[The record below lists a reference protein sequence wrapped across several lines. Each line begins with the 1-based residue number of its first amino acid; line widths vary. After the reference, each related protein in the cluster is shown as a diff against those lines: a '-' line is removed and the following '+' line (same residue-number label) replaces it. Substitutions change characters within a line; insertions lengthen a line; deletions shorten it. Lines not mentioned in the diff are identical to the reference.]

1 MKLKQSSAYLAA
13 ALVLCGAAVAQ
24 DNSATSMKQSSAKPQ
39 LVAAKAKPQADAAAL
54 PAKPASTASSKEL
67 LETVLKKMD
76 TAAANF
82 RTTTADFQWDQF
94 TRVISATDQQ
104 TGKIYFRR
112 NGKNI
117 EMLADVQTLNGKPE
131 PKEVLFTDSKLRLY
145 EPKPDHVTVYDTGK
159 NRADF
164 ESFLV
169 LGFGGRGHD
178 LANSFDVKYVGDE
191 TVNGIKASKL
201 ELVPKGAKAKK
212 MFSNIELWID
222 DARGVSV
229 QQKFIEAESG
239 DYRLAKYSNIKMNE
253 KLSDEDFKLRTTGK
267 TKTVN
272 APSAP

>member
-1 MKLKQSSAYLAA
+1 MKLKSISVAALMFLATLAIAAPSDQAKPADKEAPILIAAKPRPEPKAA
-13 ALVLCGAAVAQ
+13 A
-24 DNSATSMKQSSAKPQ
+24 T
-39 LVAAKAKPQADAAAL
+39 
-54 PAKPASTASSKEL
+54 PAKPAPVPTDKEL

-76 TAAANF
+76 AAAANF
-82 RTTTADFQWDQF
+82 HTTTADFQWDQF
-94 TRVISATDQQ
+94 TRVIGATDTQ

-117 EMLADVQTLNGKPE
+117 EMFADVQTLNGKPE

-145 EPKPDHVTVYDTGK
+145 EPKLERVTVYDTGK

-178 LANSFDVKYVGDE
+178 LANAFDVKYAGSE

-201 ELVPKGAKAKK
+201 ELVPKGEKARK

-239 DYRLAKYSNIKMNE
+239 DYRLAKYANIKINE
-253 KLSDEDFKLRTTGK
+253 KLADDDFKLKTTGK
-267 TKTVN
+267 TKVVN
-272 APSAP
+272 APSGF

>member
-1 MKLKQSSAYLAA
+1 MKLKRSLGFLAA
-13 ALVLCGAAVAQ
+13 ALVFCCAASAQ
-24 DNSATSMKQSSAKPQ
+24 NSP
-39 LVAAKAKPQADAAAL
+39 AA
-54 PAKPASTASSKEL
+54 

-94 TRVISATDQQ
+94 TRVIGATDTQI
-104 TGKIYFRR
+104 GKILFRR

-117 EMLADVQTLNGKPE
+117 EMFADVQTLNGTPA
-131 PKEVLFTDSKLRLY
+131 PKEVQFADNKLRLY
-145 EPKPDHVTVYDTGK
+145 EPKLERVTVYDTGK

-178 LANSFDVKYVGDE
+178 LPNAFDVKYAGDE

-201 ELVPKGAKAKK
+201 ELVPKGDKARK

-239 DYRLAKYSNIKMNE
+239 DYRLAKYSNIKINE

-267 TKTVN
+267 TKFVN
-272 APSAP
+272 APSGL

>member
-1 MKLKQSSAYLAA
+1 MKYMKLKLISRLFAAGLLFAGVAA
-13 ALVLCGAAVAQ
+13 AQNNNAA
-24 DNSATSMKQSSAKPQ
+24 
-39 LVAAKAKPQADAAAL
+39 
-54 PAKPASTASSKEL
+54 

-82 RTTTADFQWDQF
+82 HTTTADFQWDQF
-94 TRVISATDQQ
+94 TRVIGATDTQ

-117 EMLADVQTLNGKPE
+117 EMFADVATLNGKPE

-145 EPKPDHVTVYDTGK
+145 EPKLERVTVYDTGK

-178 LANSFDVKYVGDE
+178 LAASFDVKYGGSE
-191 TVNGIKASKL
+191 TVDGIKTSKL
-201 ELVPKGAKAKK
+201 ELVPKSVKAKK

-239 DYRLAKYSNIKMNE
+239 DYRLAKYSNIKINE
-253 KLSDEDFKLRTTGK
+253 KLSDDDFKLRTTSK
-267 TKTVN
+267 TKVVN
-272 APSAP
+272 APSGL

>member
-1 MKLKQSSAYLAA
+1 MKLKRSLGFLAITALFCCA
-13 ALVLCGAAVAQ
+13 AGAQNNSAVAT
-24 DNSATSMKQSSAKPQ
+24 NKNAAKPD
-39 LVAAKAKPQADAAAL
+39 LVAAKAKPEAKAAAA
-54 PAKPASTASSKEL
+54 PAKPTPPSSDKEL

-94 TRVISATDQQ
+94 TRVISATDTQ

-131 PKEVLFTDSKLRLY
+131 PKGVLFTDSKLRLY
-145 EPKPDHVTVYDTGK
+145 EPKPDRVTVYDTGK

-178 LANSFDVKYVGDE
+178 LPNSFDVKYGGDE

-201 ELVPKGAKAKK
+201 ELVPKSAKAKK

-222 DARGVSV
+222 DARGV
-229 QQKFIEAESG
+229 
-239 DYRLAKYSNIKMNE
+239 
-253 KLSDEDFKLRTTGK
+253 
-267 TKTVN
+267 
-272 APSAP
+272 

>member
-1 MKLKQSSAYLAA
+1 MKLKQSSMFLAA
-13 ALVLCGAAVAQ
+13 VLAFCCTAGAQ
-24 DNSATSMKQSSAKPQ
+24 SNSA
-39 LVAAKAKPQADAAAL
+39 AL
-54 PAKPASTASSKEL
+54 EA
-67 LETVLKKMD
+67 VLKKMD
-76 TAAANF
+76 TVAANF

-94 TRVISATDQQ
+94 TRVIGATDTQ
-104 TGKIYFRR
+104 TGKILFRR

-117 EMLADVQTLNGKPE
+117 EMFADVQTLNGAPA
-131 PKEVLFTDSKLRLY
+131 PKEVLFTDSKLRLF
-145 EPKPDHVTVYDTGK
+145 EPKLERVTVYDTGK

-178 LANSFDVKYVGDE
+178 LANSFDVKYAGDE

-239 DYRLAKYSNIKMNE
+239 DYRLAKYSNIKINE
-253 KLSDEDFKLRTTGK
+253 KLSDDDFKLKTTAK

>member
-1 MKLKQSSAYLAA
+1 MKLKRSLGFLAITALFCCAAGAQNSSAA
-13 ALVLCGAAVAQ
+13 
-24 DNSATSMKQSSAKPQ
+24 
-39 LVAAKAKPQADAAAL
+39 
-54 PAKPASTASSKEL
+54 

-76 TAAANF
+76 TAAASF

-94 TRVISATDQQ
+94 TRVIGATDTQ
-104 TGKIYFRR
+104 TGKILFRR
-112 NGKNI
+112 NGKNT
-117 EMLADVQTLNGKPE
+117 EMFADVQTLNGAPA
-131 PKEVLFTDSKLRLY
+131 PKQVLFSDSKLRLY
-145 EPKPDHVTVYDTGK
+145 EPKLERVTVYDTGK

-178 LANSFDVKYVGDE
+178 LPNSFDVKYGGDE

-201 ELVPKGAKAKK
+201 ELVPKSAKAKK

-239 DYRLAKYSNIKMNE
+239 DYRLAKYSNIKIND
-253 KLSDEDFKLRTTGK
+253 KLSDDDFKLKTTGR
-267 TKTVN
+267 TKVVN
-272 APSAP
+272 GPSGL

>member
-1 MKLKQSSAYLAA
+1 MKLKQGLGRLAFTMLLGCAA
-13 ALVLCGAAVAQ
+13 AAQ
-24 DNSATSMKQSSAKPQ
+24 NNSAA
-39 LVAAKAKPQADAAAL
+39 
-54 PAKPASTASSKEL
+54 

-82 RTTTADFQWDQF
+82 RTTAADFQWDQF
-94 TRVISATDQQ
+94 TRVIGSTDTQA
-104 TGKIYFRR
+104 GKIYFRR

-117 EMLADVQTLNGKPE
+117 EMLADVHTAGGKPE
-131 PKEVLFTDSKLRLY
+131 PKQVLFTDSKRRLY
-145 EPKPDHVTVYDTGK
+145 EPKLERVTVYDTGK

-178 LANSFDVKYVGDE
+178 LPNSFDVKYAGSE

-201 ELVPKGAKAKK
+201 ELVPKGDKAKK
-212 MFSNIELWID
+212 MFSSIELWID

-239 DYRLAKYSNIKMNE
+239 DYRLAKYSNIKINE
-253 KLSDEDFKLRTTGK
+253 KLSDDDFKLKTSAK

>member
-1 MKLKQSSAYLAA
+1 MKLKRSLGILAA
-13 ALVLCGAAVAQ
+13 ALVFCCAASAQ
-24 DNSATSMKQSSAKPQ
+24 NN
-39 LVAAKAKPQADAAAL
+39 AAA
-54 PAKPASTASSKEL
+54 

-94 TRVISATDQQ
+94 TRVIGATDTQ
-104 TGKIYFRR
+104 TGKILFRR

-117 EMLADVQTLNGKPE
+117 EMFADVQTLNGKPE
-131 PKEVLFTDSKLRLY
+131 PKEVLFSDSKLRLY
-145 EPKPDHVTVYDTGK
+145 EPKIEKVTVYDTGK

-178 LANSFDVKYVGDE
+178 LANSFDVKYAGSE
-191 TVNGIKASKL
+191 AVNGIKASKL
-201 ELVPKGAKAKK
+201 ELVPKGDKAKK

-239 DYRLAKYSNIKMNE
+239 DYRLAKYSNIKINE
-253 KLSDEDFKLRTTGK
+253 KLSDDDFKLKTTGK
-267 TKTVN
+267 TKVVN
-272 APSAP
+272 APSGF

>member
-1 MKLKQSSAYLAA
+1 MKLKRSLGFLAITALFCCA
-13 ALVLCGAAVAQ
+13 AGAQ
-24 DNSATSMKQSSAKPQ
+24 NNSAT
-39 LVAAKAKPQADAAAL
+39 
-54 PAKPASTASSKEL
+54 

-94 TRVISATDQQ
+94 TRVISATDTQ

-131 PKEVLFTDSKLRLY
+131 PKGILFTDSKLRLY
-145 EPKPDHVTVYDTGK
+145 EPKPDRVTVYDTGK

-178 LANSFDVKYVGDE
+178 LANSFDVKYGGSE
-191 TVNGIKASKL
+191 TVNGVKTSKL
-201 ELVPKGAKAKK
+201 ELVPKSVKAKK

-222 DARGVSV
+222 DARGISV

-239 DYRLAKYSNIKMNE
+239 DYRLAKYSNIKINE
-253 KLSDEDFKLRTTGK
+253 KLSDDDFKLKTSGK

-272 APSAP
+272 APSGLGASSPGVNSGRTGSRVEAVVDSVASFL